1 MMLRILFAL
10 LLPIAALAQTASAPR
25 IEQRVPFALKTV
37 TPEFTTSNWW
47 RFLGIGLNVMA
58 EPRLNAKGQLV
69 HATNEWYFTGKGTP
83 LLKADLENKQEV
95 SVPYGVY
102 AAESIPNDRPTLTRD
117 ASKLSLSY
125 RLSLPVSRAAGSAYI
140 VVSGNAPM
148 PAITEGESLRL
159 TVWARATLTQA
170 RSQGLTYVG
179 YANTFGGDIF
189 SEYPMRLGLS
199 YRKESGRYD
208 IPDYEIKSGKTVLAY
223 GPTKTADLRKTYAD
237 HQRVHSADSPRGLAA
252 RNGFVL
258 SPVWSEVSTQ
268 KFTVTQWDIGTNV
281 VSFELLFELPA
292 DPNSTLS
299 SVALWENVV
308 GTIELSGFRWFKEV
322 LVASPAGAK

>member
-1 MMLRILFAL
+1 MRLFFAL
-10 LLPIAALAQTASAPR
+10 LIPFSALAQTPPAAQL
-25 IEQRVPFALKTV
+25 EQRVPFALKTV
-37 TPEFTTSNWW
+37 TPEFTTANWW
-47 RFLGIGLNVMA
+47 RFLGVGLNVLA
-58 EPRLNAKGQLV
+58 EPRFNAQGQLV

-83 LLKADLENKQEV
+83 LLTAELENKQEIN
-95 SVPYGVY
+95 VPYGVY
-102 AAESIPNDRPTLTRD
+102 LAESVPNDRATLTRD

-125 RLSLPVSRAAGSAYI
+125 RLSLPVSHAAGSAYM

-148 PAITEGESLRL
+148 PAISEGENLRL

-189 SEYPMRLGLS
+189 TEYPMRLGLS
-199 YRKESGRYD
+199 YRKETGRYD
-208 IPDYEIKSGKTVLAY
+208 IPEYEIKSGKTLLAY
-223 GPTKTADLRKTYAD
+223 GPAKTDDLRKTYAN

-258 SPVWSEVSTQ
+258 SPAWSEVSTQ
-268 KFTVTQWDIGTNV
+268 RFTVTQWDIGTNV

-292 DPNSTLS
+292 DPNSTLN

-322 LVASPAGAK
+322 PAAAPAVAK